1 MPQKRAELSG
11 WMAGLGRVF
20 ACWASRDDEGDD
32 EGDDELDELN
42 QAITMLGDAIS
53 LTSGHDPRL
62 PSRLTDLATYL
73 TLRFIS
79 SSDLKDI
86 DEAITAA
93 RDAVNLIPDDNP
105 DLAISLTV
113 LAKALYKRYIK
124 TSVNRDLN
132 DAHTKVIMAT
142 EIAPED
148 LPELA
153 DMWILR
159 GKIESSYEAQREARP
174 LDRIRAVRK
183 AIEDQWQW
191 RTYRNSREAVEA
203 AVELLSTVCSRYAT
217 RHEQLTA
224 VRNTSG
230 FAADVCSILL
240 EESESHSIDSKP
252 EQSLEC
258 LEQGRGLIIGY
269 VTESRT
275 EISNLRQK
283 YRRKAQELEQLQHAA
298 SLRFHTT
305 MDVLSQQRLLFERDE
320 AASQIEPFLAGIRS
334 LPGYERFLLPPS
346 LQTLR
351 DTASEGPIV
360 IVNVT
365 DISSAALIG
374 RPSPWPVKHIELPDL
389 DTFDIESFQ
398 PFSLTGPGSRYIGA
412 EEFESTGS
420 DFLIFLERLWF
431 DWFDCVSPILE
442 ELQFSPPK
450 RDGGDL
456 PRIWWMGTG
465 MASSLPFHAAGCH
478 TPESVENAYSCVV
491 FSYTP
496 SLKTLRYI
504 RERGNRKPER
514 RTTLLVTM
522 STTPRANDLP
532 GVATE
537 ADAIQETM
545 HPVKILSQPDSA
557 TVMGA
562 LNEYSIAHLHATG
575 ARIPLTSPRATS
587 SSKDGTISSRI
598 SSPSRASAK
607 LI

>member
-1 MPQKRAELSG
+1 MT
-11 WMAGLGRVF
+11 GLGRDF

-86 DEAITAA
+86 DEAITAG

-124 TSVNRDLN
+124 TSVDRDLN
-132 DAHTKVIMAT
+132 DAHTRVIMAT
-142 EIAPED
+142 EITPED

-159 GKIESSYEAQREARP
+159 GKIESLYEAQREGEDSSGSGSADAYLAAFCCKSARP

-191 RTYRNSREAVEA
+191 RTYRNSREVAEA

-252 EQSLEC
+252 EQALEC
-258 LEQGRGLIIGY
+258 LEQGRCLIIGY
-269 VTESRT
+269 VTEGRT

-320 AASQIEPFLAGIRS
+320 AASKIEPFLAGIQS
-334 LPGYERFLLPPS
+334 LPGYERFPLPPS
-346 LQTLR
+346 LQTLK

-365 DISSAALIG
+365 DISSAALIV
-374 RPSPWPVKHIELPDL
+374 RPSP
-389 DTFDIESFQ
+389 
-398 PFSLTGPGSRYIGA
+398 
-412 EEFESTGS
+412 
-420 DFLIFLERLWF
+420 
-431 DWFDCVSPILE
+431 
-442 ELQFSPPK
+442 
-450 RDGGDL
+450 
-456 PRIWWMGTG
+456 
-465 MASSLPFHAAGCH
+465 
-478 TPESVENAYSCVV
+478 
-491 FSYTP
+491 
-496 SLKTLRYI
+496 
-504 RERGNRKPER
+504 
-514 RTTLLVTM
+514 
-522 STTPRANDLP
+522 
-532 GVATE
+532 
-537 ADAIQETM
+537 
-545 HPVKILSQPDSA
+545 
-557 TVMGA
+557 
-562 LNEYSIAHLHATG
+562 
-575 ARIPLTSPRATS
+575 
-587 SSKDGTISSRI
+587 
-598 SSPSRASAK
+598 
-607 LI
+607 